1 MDSLSK
7 ILTVRIHILL
17 TKLNINNLFL
27 NTILVFCDNFF
38 RWLEIDL
45 YPHVQ
50 ARQCLVLSKNKMR
63 IVNPNI
69 ICLIESVLNKPRN
82 LLSFNQNNKI

>member
-69 ICLIESVLNKPRN
+69 IC
-82 LLSFNQNNKI
+82 